1 MATQITND
9 ELNMTIVTNNY
20 YIINNGADMPVE
32 EDSDY
37 IISLFAVKSGVS
49 SPAAIIVNS
58 TKEAGI
64 HTSILCPYNT
74 NF

>member
-1 MATQITND
+1 MIMATNS
-9 ELNMTIVTNNY
+9 
-20 YIINNGADMPVE
+20 YIINNGANMPVE

-37 IISLFAVKSGVS
+37 IISLFAIKSGVS
-49 SPAAIIVNS
+49 SPAAIIVNT

-64 HTSILCPYNT
+64 HTSILCPCNT